1 MTIPTPAS
9 LRRLHGKLER
19 QRLKAGKL
27 HDRAQGVLAR
37 MWEGQCLRFHFDR
50 QRGPIWA
57 LSPSGVR
64 VPNEIAQVVIAD
76 PDVASAGDG
85 LFTDGPAQTW
95 RMVEPA

>member
-27 HDRAQGVLAR
+27 HAQAQSVLAR
-37 MWEGQCLRFHFDR
+37 MREGQGLRLCLARR
-50 QRGPIWA
+50 LGPTRR
-57 LSPSGVR
+57 LSPSGTP
-64 VPNEIAQVVIAD
+64 VPDEVGKVALAA
-76 PDVASAGDG
+76 PDVVSAGDG

-95 RMVEPA
+95 RMADLA